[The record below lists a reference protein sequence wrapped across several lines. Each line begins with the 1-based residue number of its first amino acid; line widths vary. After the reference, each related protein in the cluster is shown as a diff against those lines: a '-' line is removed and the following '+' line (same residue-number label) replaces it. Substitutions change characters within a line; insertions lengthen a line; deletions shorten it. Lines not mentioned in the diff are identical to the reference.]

1 MTLITCYHC
10 FARFPPEKLY
20 FRCPFHAGSERFFP
34 APRTWLRRK
43 PPRRVLCPK
52 CGRYTSYRVCPNP
65 DCRQDLPHYVG
76 RTDQQIVA
84 VTGCRDSGKTVF
96 HWSLLH
102 QLRTKRAQEEN
113 PFVVAMFEDDRSFS
127 TWYALHKRIYRSC
140 LMPEPTRAKY
150 QKAGEFEPVIIRLFP
165 RHRLMRKAS
174 QTNLIFYDHA
184 GELVEALDNAFY
196 LRYLAHAAALI
207 FLVDPDH
214 DPERAALGLMAV
226 ARSIRAEL
234 RIPKKE
240 KIPKPLAVVLTKGD
254 QSLFPQALARHD
266 LAADFVT
273 GNGSTAGFWHGWDEA
288 SRRTVRRAS
297 DLCEDLARDRGL
309 HNFVAMARLN
319 FHQLSYFAVS
329 SLGVQPQGA
338 QLPKVP
344 TPIATE
350 LPLFWC
356 LCMLN

>member
-1 MTLITCYHC
+1 MSLIHCYHC
-10 FARFPPEKLY
+10 FARFPPEKLH
-20 FRCPFHAGSERFFP
+20 FKCQFHAGSERFF
-34 APRTWLRRK
+34 AMPRTWLRRK
-43 PPRRVLCPK
+43 PPRRVLCPR

-65 DCRQDLPHYVG
+65 VCRHDLPHYVG
-76 RTDQQIVA
+76 RASQQIVA

-102 QLRTKRAQEEN
+102 QLRTKRAQEED

-127 TWYALHKRIYRSC
+127 IWHTLHERIYAKC
-140 LMPEPTRAKY
+140 LMPEPTRAKD

-165 RHRLMRKAS
+165 RHRPLRKAS

-207 FLVDPDH
+207 FLVDLDH
-214 DPERAALGLMAV
+214 DPEWAGLGLMAV
-226 ARSIRAEL
+226 ARSIRTEL
-234 RIPKKE
+234 RIRKEE
-240 KIPKPLAVVLTKGD
+240 KISKPLAVVLTKGD
-254 QSLFPQALARHD
+254 QSVLPQALARHD
-266 LAADFVT
+266 VAELIT
-273 GNGSTAGFWHGWDEA
+273 GSGSTAGFWHGWDGA

-297 DLCEDLARDRGL
+297 EVCEDLVRERGL

-319 FHQLSYFAVS
+319 FHELSYFAVS
-329 SLGVQPQGA
+329 SLGGQPQGD
-338 QLPKVP
+338 QLPNLP
-344 TPIATE
+344 NPIGTE